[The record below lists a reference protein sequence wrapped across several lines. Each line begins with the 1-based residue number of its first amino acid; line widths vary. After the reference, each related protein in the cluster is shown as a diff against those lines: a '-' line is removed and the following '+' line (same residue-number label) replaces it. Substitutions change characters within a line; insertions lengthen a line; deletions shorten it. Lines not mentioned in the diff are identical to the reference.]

1 LIDAKQE
8 IIDRL
13 MKNITKNQVDTIN
26 PRDINSIVN
35 TLSKNQFVR
44 NNNITKKELKI
55 IIDEISAELVR
66 KETKESSA

>member
-1 LIDAKQE
+1 
-8 IIDRL
+8 